1 MFPNK
6 RESGVQT
13 CSLET
18 LSLGLITLYLLRFP
32 HWVSGAGAGFTM
44 YRFLEGGKLPL
55 REFGTFLCSR

>member
-13 CSLET
+13 CSLKT
-18 LSLGLITLYLLRFP
+18 LSLGLIPLYQLRLP

-44 YRFLEGGKLPL
+44 YQFLEGGKLPL
-55 REFGTFLCSR
+55 SGLGTFLCSR